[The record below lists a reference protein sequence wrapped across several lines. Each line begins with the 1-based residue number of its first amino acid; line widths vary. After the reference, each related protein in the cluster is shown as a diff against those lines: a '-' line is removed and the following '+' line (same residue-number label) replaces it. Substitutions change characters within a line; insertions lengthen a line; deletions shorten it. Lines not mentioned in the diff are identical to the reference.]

1 MKTIVIRTGDQHL
14 MVAVRE
20 TEDPATWELE
30 WAGVAEGQHPRLMLK
45 TAENIVLRNGGE
57 RIVLTCGAEQKAM
70 VAELGRRPDP
80 TVFREG
86 ARFAI
91 QLIAP
96 AEDGRIHDDDDFHT
110 PLRRITCPTCVGRI
124 AKGRTR
130 RREDAFGK
138 RGGAKGNSRAQPA
151 DRRSLRPAGGDR
163 GSTGR
168 PTEFRNSPEMT
179 FTQRMQAHG

>member
-1 MKTIVIRTGDQHL
+1 
-14 MVAVRE
+14 
-20 TEDPATWELE
+20 
-30 WAGVAEGQHPRLMLK
+30 MLK

-57 RIVLTCGAEQKAM
+57 RIVLTCGPEQEAM

-80 TVFREG
+80 TVSREG

-96 AEDGRIHDDDDFHT
+96 AEDGLIHDDDFRT

-124 AKGRTR
+124 AKSRTR

-138 RGGAKGNSRAQPA
+138 REG
-151 DRRSLRPAGGDR
+151 
-163 GSTGR
+163 
-168 PTEFRNSPEMT
+168 
-179 FTQRMQAHG
+179 QRQ

>member
-1 MKTIVIRTGDQHL
+1 MPAMKETDMKTIVIRTGDHQML
-14 MVAVRE
+14 VAVRE

-30 WAGVAEGQHPRLMLK
+30 WAGVAEGRHARLMLK

-57 RIVLTCGAEQKAM
+57 RIVLTCGAEQEAM
-70 VAELGRRPDP
+70 VAELGKRPEP
-80 TVFREG
+80 TVSREG

-96 AEDGRIHDDDDFHT
+96 AEDGLIHDDDDFRT

-124 AKGRTR
+124 AKSRTQ

-138 RGGAKGNSRAQPA
+138 REGPKAIAEHSRQIAEA
-151 DRRSLRPAGGDR
+151 YTRLAEIAEALEDRR
-163 GSTGR
+163 
-168 PTEFRNSPEMT
+168 NSET
-179 FTQRMQAHG
+179 LQK